1 MCRQKLKL
9 LRCGQCQQECEE
21 QELHVAVVTQ
31 PDQEKHLSTA
41 ISQELA
47 HIHSPNPA
55 FCFVCCCSQNDTD
68 EKNEVIAV
76 QAMFQGFSEACQ
88 KFGFLETGNDG
99 RFVGFYYAMTQR
111 RTEVLLKY
119 RWFTVNVHGLPEF
132 VQNAFRIRYRYKYR
146 QNLT

>member
-1 MCRQKLKL
+1 MSTKVETFALWAMSTRT
-9 LRCGQCQQECEE
+9 RCEE

-99 RFVGFYYAMTQR
+99 RRFV
-111 RTEVLLKY
+111 VLLRDDATADGSFGKVPVVY
-119 RWFTVNVHGLPEF
+119 G
-132 VQNAFRIRYRYKYR
+132 
-146 QNLT
+146 